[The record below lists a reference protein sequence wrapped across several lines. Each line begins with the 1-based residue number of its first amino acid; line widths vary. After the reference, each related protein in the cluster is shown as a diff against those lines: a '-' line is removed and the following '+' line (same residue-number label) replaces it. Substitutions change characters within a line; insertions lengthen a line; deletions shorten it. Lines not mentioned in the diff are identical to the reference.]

1 MRKKLTGELIS
12 CGCQIVKFLFIFS
25 VFIKFLALL
34 FFLIYINKCYLF
46 IFI

>member
-25 VFIKFLALL
+25 VFYKIFG
-34 FFLIYINKCYLF
+34 FIVFSYLY
-46 IFI
+46 

>member
-25 VFIKFLALL
+25 VFYENFGFIVFS
-34 FFLIYINKCYLF
+34 YLY
-46 IFI
+46 